1 MYIPKNDKES
11 GFTLIE
17 TMIVIAI
24 IGILAAIA
32 LPAYQNYLVRAEL
45 TEPLAKLAKAKSAVA
60 SYVSRSGS
68 FPQNMATDGFSTSWG
83 RSKVVRGRAVGPN
96 PLVDGGSI
104 YLGLAIYNSVWEGGE
119 PDKSQYSVFALSG
132 STDASGVLQ
141 WECIPRWIPGSA
153 EAGVPAKY
161 LPPDCRG

>member
-1 MYIPKNDKES
+1 MRRPFTGKS
-11 GFTLIE
+11 GGFTLIE

-32 LPAYQNYLVRAEL
+32 LPAYQSYMVRAKL
-45 TEPLAKLAKAKSAVA
+45 AEPLAKLGKTKTAVA
-60 SYVSRSGS
+60 SYVSRNGS
-68 FPQNMATDGFSTSWG
+68 FPQGMARDGFSTSFG
-83 RSKVVRGRAVGPN
+83 RGEVVRGRSVGPN
-96 PLVDGGSI
+96 PLVEGGSI

-119 PDKSQYSVFALSG
+119 PDASQYSVFALSG
-132 STDASGVLQ
+132 STDANGVLR

>member
-1 MYIPKNDKES
+1 MCKPNNNKQS

-24 IGILAAIA
+24 IGLLAAIA
-32 LPAYQNYLVRAEL
+32 LPAYQSYMVRAKL
-45 TEPLAKLAKAKSAVA
+45 AEPLARMAKAKTAVA
-60 SYVSRSGS
+60 AFVSRTGG
-68 FPQNMATDGFSTSWG
+68 FPQGMATDGFSTSLG
-83 RSKVVRGRAVGPN
+83 RSDVVRGRAVGPN

-119 PDKSQYSVFALSG
+119 PDNSQYSVFALSG
-132 STDASGVLQ
+132 STDASGVIH
-141 WECIPRWIPGSA
+141 WECIPRWLPGSA
-153 EAGVPAKY
+153 EAGVPSKY